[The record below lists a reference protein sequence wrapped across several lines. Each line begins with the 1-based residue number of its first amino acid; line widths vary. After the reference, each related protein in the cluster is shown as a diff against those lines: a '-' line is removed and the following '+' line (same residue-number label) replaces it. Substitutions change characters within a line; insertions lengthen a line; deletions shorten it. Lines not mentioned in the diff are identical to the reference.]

1 MCSDVVLQA
10 AQTTT
15 IKLPVETRA
24 SGAFPLDVTITS
36 ADGALPVATTEY
48 TVRSTAI
55 SGIGLALSI
64 GAGLFLLVWWA
75 RHFRTARRA
84 RKLVGADDT
93 PAAAEAPDYAPTDV
107 DNTPQPL
114 STEGR

>member
-1 MCSDVVLQA
+1 
-10 AQTTT
+10 
-15 IKLPVETRA
+15 RA
-24 SGAFPLDVTITS
+24 SGAFPLDVTISS
-36 ADGALPVATTEY
+36 ANGALPVATTEY

-84 RKLVGADDT
+84 RQLVGADSDALT
-93 PAAAEAPDYAPTDV
+93 LDDAGGYAPTDV
-107 DNTPQPL
+107 EPTREPL
-114 STEGR
+114 PTEG